1 MYYQENACIYPD
13 LSPKN
18 MTGVKKKK
26 KEPQKGCMLLPERR
40 GSLLMS
46 GAWQPY

>member
-26 KEPQKGCMLLPERR
+26 KNLKKVACCFQREEALC
-40 GSLLMS
+40 
-46 GAWQPY
+46 